1 MTSTLTLVI
10 YTAILTWLSLL
21 AASIIRAKAWTLPG
35 MMIGM
40 GNRDNLREPTP
51 LAARADRAA
60 RNTVEGF
67 IIFAAIALTA
77 HAAGVASPRV
87 ALGAEVFFWSRILYI
102 PIYYA
107 GITYLRTVVWT
118 VGVAGLAM
126 MISALI

>member
-10 YTAILTWLSLL
+10 YMAILTWLALL
-21 AASIIRAKAWTLPG
+21 AAGLIRANGWTLPG
-35 MMIGM
+35 MMIAM
-40 GNRDNLREPTP
+40 GNRDNLPEATP

-67 IIFAAIALTA
+67 ILFAAIALTA
-77 HAAGVASPRV
+77 HAAGIAIPRV

-102 PIYYA
+102 PVYYA
-107 GITYLRTVVWT
+107 GIAYLRTVVWT

-126 MISALI
+126 MISALV

>member
-1 MTSTLTLVI
+1 MTTTLTLLI
-10 YTAILTWLSLL
+10 YMAVLTWLALL
-21 AASIIRAKAWTLPG
+21 AASLIRANGWTLPG
-35 MMIGM
+35 MMIAM
-40 GNRDNLREPTP
+40 GNRDNLPAATP

-67 IIFAAIALTA
+67 ILFAAIALTA
-77 HAAGVASPRV
+77 HAAGIASPKV

-107 GITYLRTVVWT
+107 GIAYLRTVVWT
-118 VGVAGLAM
+118 VGFAGLAM